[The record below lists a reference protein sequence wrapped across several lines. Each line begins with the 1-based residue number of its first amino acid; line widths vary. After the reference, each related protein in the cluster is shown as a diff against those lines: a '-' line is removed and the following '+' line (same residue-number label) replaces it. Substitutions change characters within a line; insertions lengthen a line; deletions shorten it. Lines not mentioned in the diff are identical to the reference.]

1 MVDFAAFRKA
11 VGRLSLVAGR
21 SFLVT
26 VLAFTALGLVLA
38 VLCWYWMSGTHPVY
52 GYIGAVVAL
61 VEAVVVG
68 TLLGGKRALI
78 MALVHGLRTYRLGGA
93 VVGLLFRRL
102 LGVSA
107 EAPSGERGAW
117 PARAAERVPLAQA
130 EARLN
135 AAVDAVLAAPA
146 EGGGLLGWGRR
157 RLQARLVSAVG
168 KYTLARFREVGAKEG
183 GVDLVKVQAELATRV
198 DEGLADKLARGVNVW
213 TALALLALPAQV
225 LAGVWVVLALLK

>member
-1 MVDFAAFRKA
+1 
-11 VGRLSLVAGR
+11 
-21 SFLVT
+21 
-26 VLAFTALGLVLA
+26 
-38 VLCWYWMSGTHPVY
+38 
-52 GYIGAVVAL
+52 VVAL

-68 TLLGGKRALI
+68 TLLGGKRALV

-102 LGVSA
+102 LGVEA
-107 EAPSGERGAW
+107 EAPAGERGAW
-117 PARAAERVPLAQA
+117 LARAAERVPLAQA

-135 AAVDAVLAAPA
+135 GAVEAVLAAPA
-146 EGGGLLGWGRR
+146 EGGGPLGWGRR
-157 RLQARLVSAVG
+157 RLQTRLVSAVG
-168 KYTLARFREVGAKEG
+168 KYTLARFREEGAKEG

-198 DEGLADKLARGVNVW
+198 DDGLANKLARGVNVW